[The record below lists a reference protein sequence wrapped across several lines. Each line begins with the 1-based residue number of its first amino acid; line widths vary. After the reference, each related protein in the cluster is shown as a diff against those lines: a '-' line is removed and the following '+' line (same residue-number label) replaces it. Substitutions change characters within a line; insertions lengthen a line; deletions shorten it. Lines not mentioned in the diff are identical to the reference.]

1 MRGGVEERCWE
12 QGAARQLMMFEECN
26 EPESN
31 PLGAQGDAPAA
42 SCRHVSF
49 TVRFQHAHAGAQQP
63 AAMSVRAYSTSA
75 TGPGPPGHTAVCTRQ
90 HRQVFL
96 AAFRADCLSQVTP
109 PVQVLP
115 YHLHSILRLAS
126 EEGNAR
132 QVHLRLQLQGPN
144 PMKPGP
150 NPITRFVQL
159 IFPVY

>member
-1 MRGGVEERCWE
+1 M
-12 QGAARQLMMFEECN
+12 
-26 EPESN
+26 
-31 PLGAQGDAPAA
+31 DY
-42 SCRHVSF
+42 SF
-49 TVRFQHAHAGAQQP
+49 
-63 AAMSVRAYSTSA
+63 
-75 TGPGPPGHTAVCTRQ
+75 TAVCTRQ
-90 HRQVFL
+90 HREVFL
-96 AAFRADCLSQVTP
+96 AAFFSARLPTTRANCLSQVTP

-115 YHLHSILRLAS
+115 YHLHSILRVAS